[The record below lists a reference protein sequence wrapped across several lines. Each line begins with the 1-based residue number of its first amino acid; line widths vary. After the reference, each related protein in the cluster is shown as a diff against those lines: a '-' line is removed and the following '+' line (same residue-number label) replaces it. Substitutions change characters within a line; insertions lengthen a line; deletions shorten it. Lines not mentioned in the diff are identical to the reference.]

1 MPVRV
6 QPLSI
11 NRDDKQAECA
21 VCGQLGSQKYI
32 RYRHVCQYHT
42 PREQEGDEAP
52 KTKRRPKVVEV
63 PVRRRRHAEEEVEE
77 QEDEEEE
84 EEEEV
89 PEEPKA
95 RPKARPKA
103 KAKAKAAP
111 KARAKAPPKRKAPA
125 KEPEEE
131 EPEEPLAAE
140 PEYEEPDFPQ
150 HMPKR
155 QTRQDLYR
163 NLFSR

>member
-1 MPVRV
+1 
-6 QPLSI
+6 
-11 NRDDKQAECA
+11 
-21 VCGQLGSQKYI
+21 
-32 RYRHVCQYHT
+32 VCQHHT

-111 KARAKAPPKRKAPA
+111 KARAKVPPSARLQPRSQRRRNPKSLWRRSLNTRSQTFLSTCRSARHDRTCIEISSHA
-125 KEPEEE
+125 R
-131 EPEEPLAAE
+131 LAS
-140 PEYEEPDFPQ
+140 
-150 HMPKR
+150 
-155 QTRQDLYR
+155 
-163 NLFSR
+163 SRSPGP